1 MVISVPEIRK
11 RIGAFLS
18 LIVKNCVFSSPS
30 VVCNCQIIFPV
41 QIHLGF
47 VHFERNFPNGWFHGL
62 FLMKKLFYF
71 FRKIKKKQQPCN
83 AIYCRYWF
91 LDLIQ
96 WDQNIFEV
104 AVLNIFFYKKVEW
117 SLMFLNRNSI
127 LLPKLFWPTV
137 RKNCSRDWEKTFE
150 IQGWRPRKFK
160 IH

>member
-1 MVISVPEIRK
+1 MAISVPEIRK

-104 AVLNIFFYKKVEW
+104 AFWNLKVLNKSYSRRVEW
-117 SLMFLNRNSI
+117 YLTFL
-127 LLPKLFWPTV
+127 KQ
-137 RKNCSRDWEKTFE
+137 K
-150 IQGWRPRKFK
+150 IQKFFHVYK
-160 IH
+160 D

>member
-1 MVISVPEIRK
+1 MVLALV
-11 RIGAFLS
+11 AFLS
-18 LIVKNCVFSSPS
+18 LIVKNCEFSSPS

-91 LDLIQ
+91 LDFIK
-96 WDQNIFEV
+96 WGQNIFEV
-104 AVLNIFFYKKVEW
+104 AAFWNSIVLNKCFSWKVEW
-117 SLMFLNRNSI
+117 SFMFL
-127 LLPKLFWPTV
+127 KL
-137 RKNCSRDWEKTFE
+137 K
-150 IQGWRPRKFK
+150 IQKFLHICK
-160 IH
+160 D

>member
-1 MVISVPEIRK
+1 MVLALV
-11 RIGAFLS
+11 AFLS

-91 LDLIQ
+91 LDFIK
-96 WDQNIFEV
+96 WGQNIFEV
-104 AVLNIFFYKKVEW
+104 AFIFTKSWMIFDVLKQKILTYLER
-117 SLMFLNRNSI
+117 LNFNFPDLTTFTILFSI
-127 LLPKLFWPTV
+127 CT
-137 RKNCSRDWEKTFE
+137 CYE
-150 IQGWRPRKFK
+150 IELALQQ
-160 IH
+160 

>member
-1 MVISVPEIRK
+1 MAISVPEIRK

-91 LDLIQ
+91 LDFKK
-96 WDQNIFEV
+96 WGQNIFEV
-104 AVLNIFFYKKVEW
+104 AVL
-117 SLMFLNRNSI
+117 
-127 LLPKLFWPTV
+127 
-137 RKNCSRDWEKTFE
+137 
-150 IQGWRPRKFK
+150 KFK
-160 IH
+160 SSQQILFRKSWMIFDVLKTENTKILTCL